1 MRRRIALLYFFVL
14 VPVPAFAAKHVT
26 VAKVEEALA
35 STNGKPDVE
44 VARQLVEMQ
53 LTERM
58 NTEKLATLT
67 AKCPGP
73 AAKQALLAL
82 ADSSAFLR
90 LPAVEIPAATT
101 PDLAAQRQMI
111 GMAANYVLKTL
122 PMLPN
127 FFATRVTTKFEETPL
142 QQTAFGSTPYQAMH
156 TVSSSTVT
164 VLYRDG
170 REVVDAGAVSKAKST
185 NGSKSN
191 VDSPGLSTWGVFGP
205 ILGTV
210 LGDVARANSLV
221 WSHWVQTANGQVAVY
236 RYRVPKDKSHYQV
249 TYCCVPRSND
259 AFVDAYRFEEISGY
273 HGEMSVDPANGTIVR
288 MTVQADLKPIDPIN
302 RADIAVEYGP
312 VEIGGRTYVGP
323 TKSVSISEAL
333 KTRQDD
339 YSLHEIK
346 QTSLNDVE
354 FRDYHLFRADV
365 NILTAGTPSV
375 TSGQTGNDS
384 APAGPSTT
392 EVDAA
397 AASTPA
403 TPEKPP
409 VPTATAASPRPV
421 VVEAPEYTLVPA
433 DDVPHPAP
441 NTNSFVLKA
450 SARLVDVGFVAY
462 QKKGHPL
469 TNLTQD
475 EIELFDNGKKQSI
488 QLFYQA
494 APATTSTPESAPQPS
509 PSANTPSDT
518 FTNLVMNAPAPSS
531 TATVAP
537 SSTVLLLDGAHLAHS
552 DLVFARSE
560 TVKFLNKLSPS
571 QPVALYTMDDIG
583 FHVLVEV
590 TQDHAMLAAKL
601 QSWMPTAA
609 SISRAQEAEQRN
621 NQHIDTVMNTTSL
634 GLTNGGG
641 PDSGS
646 SEGAIVDPQL
656 RDYGA
661 NPAREAMRVLIAV
674 ARHLAPVAGHKSL
687 IWISGDTALIDWTS
701 QKPGSG
707 SYGMKNRYLGEL
719 ADKAG
724 EALNQAHVSVYPLNA
739 SAVQIGGVD
748 ASLKN
753 RNVEL
758 SQGGADNAAVGAM
771 GGGSGG
777 GLPRNM
783 TNGRDLQAMQTSMY
797 GIQEPVRRIA
807 ESTGGRAVGRASDL
821 GHTLD
826 TILSDTQATYM
837 ASFKPDS
844 APDDTFHKIVLKVIG
859 KPGVTLRYRAGYF
872 YDKDSPDAKANFQQA
887 VWRPTDVTDI
897 GLSAKVVSH
906 TPGKLQVVIAL
917 KDVVLEQ
924 KQGRWTGKLDIY
936 VVQRDEDS
944 GRASSSGDGVQ
955 LALKESS
962 YESAMKTGFAY
973 DRSLN
978 AGPKT
983 KSLRVI
989 VYDENSGRFGSVTLP
1004 ASALQ
1009 P

>member
-1 MRRRIALLYFFVL
+1 VRRRLVFLYFLVL
-14 VPVPAFAAKHVT
+14 VSVPAFAAKHVT
-26 VAKVEEALA
+26 VAQVELALA
-35 STNGKPDVE
+35 SVNGKTDAE

-58 NTEKLATLT
+58 NTENLAALI

-73 AAKQALLAL
+73 AAKQALLSL
-82 ADSSAFLR
+82 ADGSAFLR
-90 LPAVEIPAATT
+90 LPAAEISAATT
-101 PDLAAQRQMI
+101 PDLAAQREMI
-111 GMAANYVLKTL
+111 GMVANYVLKTL

-170 REVVDAGAVSKAKST
+170 REVVDTGAVAKVKSAT
-185 NGSKSN
+185 GSKSKR
-191 VDSPGLSTWGVFGP
+191 DSPGLSTWGVFGP

-221 WSHWVQTANGQVAVY
+221 WSYWVQTATGQVAVY
-236 RYRVPKDKSHYQV
+236 RYSVPKDKSHYQV

-288 MTVQADLKPIDPIN
+288 MTVQADLKPTDPIN

-312 VEIGGRTYVGP
+312 VEIGGRTYIGP

-375 TSGQTGNDS
+375 TSGLPGND
-384 APAGPSTT
+384 AAAAGPSTT

-397 AASTPA
+397 VAATPA
-403 TPEKPP
+403 APTEKA
-409 VPTATAASPRPV
+409 ATAPPPPAPPA

-433 DDVPHPAP
+433 DATPHPAP
-441 NTNSFVLKA
+441 NKAGFVLQA

-488 QLFYQA
+488 QFFYQA
-494 APATTSTPESAPQPS
+494 APATAPMPGS
-509 PSANTPSDT
+509 PASQSSSGNTPSDT

-583 FHVLVEV
+583 FHVLVEM
-590 TQDHAMLAAKL
+590 TQDHVMLAAKL

-609 SISRAQEAEQRN
+609 AVSRAQEAEQRN
-621 NQHIDTVMNTTSL
+621 NQHIDTVMNSTSL

-641 PDSGS
+641 PDAGS
-646 SEGAIVDPQL
+646 SEGASVDPQL

-707 SYGMKNRYLGEL
+707 SYGMKNKYLGEL

-724 EALNQAHVSVYPLNA
+724 EALNQAHVSVYPLDA
-739 SAVQIGGVD
+739 SAVQVGGVD

-758 SQGGADNAAVGAM
+758 SQGGADNASMGAP
-771 GGGSGG
+771 GGA
-777 GLPRNM
+777 LPRNM

-797 GIQEPVRRIA
+797 PIQEPVRRIA

-844 APDDTFHKIVLKVIG
+844 APDDTFHKIVLKVTG
-859 KPGVTLRYRAGYF
+859 KPGVTLRYRSGYF
-872 YDKDSPDAKANFQQA
+872 YDKDSPDAKTNFQQA
-887 VWRPTDVTDI
+887 VWRPTDVADI

-906 TPGKLQVVIAL
+906 TPGKLQVMIAL
-917 KDVVLEQ
+917 KDVALEQ
-924 KQGRWTGKLDIY
+924 QQGRWTGKLDVYI
-936 VVQRDEDS
+936 VQRDEDS

-973 DRSLN
+973 ERSLN

-1004 ASALQ
+1004 ASTLQ